1 MNKIEEFIG
10 KILLLKSDGS
20 EIFTEAL
27 THRSYIN
34 EVKDPTLKH
43 NERLEFLGDAVL
55 ELSVTKYLFVN
66 YPEYNEGTLTSF
78 RAALVKTES
87 LAFEAKKLN
96 LGDYILM
103 SKGEEATGGR
113 LRPYILANTMEAII
127 GAIYLTHG
135 FDQANKFIEDKIC
148 YKISEIIAQR
158 SDLDA
163 KSRLQELSQEK
174 VKFTPNYKLITS
186 SGPDHNKV
194 FQMGVY
200 IEENLFGI
208 GEGRSKQE
216 AEQAAALEAIKQWEE
231 LESKYYKKG

>member
-1 MNKIEEFIG
+1 MGQITDLVE
-10 KILLLKSDGS
+10 KILKLKTPSN

-34 EVKDPTLKH
+34 EVKDLSITH

-55 ELSVTKYLFVN
+55 ELAVTKYLYDN
-66 YPEYNEGTLTSF
+66 YPDQNEGTLTSF

-87 LAFEAKKLN
+87 LALEAKKLQ

-113 LRPYILANTMEAII
+113 LRPYILANTMEAVI
-127 GAIYLTHG
+127 GAIYLTLG
-135 FDQANKFIEDKIC
+135 FEEAEKFILEKIC
-148 YKISEIIAQR
+148 YKIEAIVAER

-163 KSRLQELSQEK
+163 KSRLQELAQEK
-174 VKFTPNYKLITS
+174 VKVTPAYKLITA

-200 IEENLFGI
+200 IGETLFGT
-208 GEGRSKQE
+208 GEGKSKQE
-216 AEQAAALEAIKQWEE
+216 AEQAAAVQAMNSWDE
-231 LESKYYKKG
+231 LESKYNKN